1 MTYNDALTKLGADW
15 KGLSNAEKTELLQAL
30 EDHVALESGRI
41 ACTVEGQ
48 FMYTGSDGIVM
59 GKYDRE
65 SGKIFINSSQYLP
78 ESKYGNDAS
87 KLLETCL
94 HEGRHAY
101 QDQAVKGIIEHNN
114 LDELNQW
121 KENFDN
127 YIKYNENPRAYFE
140 QPIEV
145 DARQFASD
153 RLEQLNEERADLLN
167 NTNNYEESKEEFISQ
182 ILLTSLPSNNEQ
194 EQISAFFES
203 NEEQQEADLVEASN
217 AFENAIINAEHDSF
231 DNHTYAASDNNDMSE
246 GESSEFT
253 NDDDGMHI

>member
-1 MTYNDALTKLGADW
+1 MTYNDALTKSRTGW
-15 KGLSNAEKTELLQAL
+15 KDLSSAEKTELLQAL

-65 SGKIFINSSQYLP
+65 SGKIIVNSSQYLP

-114 LDELNQW
+114 PDELNQW

-127 YIKYNENPRAYFE
+127 YIKHTENPRAYYE
-140 QPIEV
+140 QTIEV
-145 DARQFASD
+145 DARQFASE
-153 RLEQLNEERADLLN
+153 RLEQLNEERADLLS
-167 NTNNYEESKEEFISQ
+167 NYEESKEEFVSQ
-182 ILLTSLPSNNEQ
+182 ILSTSLPSSNQEEQ
-194 EQISAFFES
+194 TSAFFES
-203 NEEQQEADLVEASN
+203 NEEQQGENLIEASN
-217 AFENAIINAEHDSF
+217 AFENAIFNAAHDSF
-231 DNHTYAASDNNDMSE
+231 DDNTYDASDNNEMSE
-246 GESSEFT
+246 GESSDFT
-253 NDDDGMHI
+253 NDDGDGMHM